1 MPSVAR
7 NLLAVDLII
16 VRHARPVR
24 QILHEGEGA
33 DPELSDIGLEQ
44 ALRAADF
51 LEGEGIDHIVSS
63 TMTRAVQTATPLAE
77 RLGHEIERVDDL
89 KESDHRSNA
98 YVPTDEMSPDDPE
111 TAHYFHGNLHDA
123 VFSDGYGE
131 FESRVRRGFQHV
143 VDTNRSK
150 RVVVFCHAM
159 VIMVYLRTIM
169 GIDDVFSL
177 TVDYCGINR
186 VRASSGGVR
195 TVRSVIETHHV
206 RDLIDWE
213 A

>member
-1 MPSVAR
+1 MD
-7 NLLAVDLII
+7 LLI

-24 QILHEGEGA
+24 QVVADGAGA
-33 DPELSDIGLEQ
+33 DPELSELGVHQ
-44 ALRAADF
+44 AERAAEF
-51 LEGEGIDHIVSS
+51 LATEGIDHIVSS
-63 TMTRAVQTATPLAE
+63 TMRRAVQTAVPLAE
-77 RLGHEIERVDDL
+77 RLGLDIERLDDL

-98 YVPTDEMSPDDPE
+98 YVPTEEMSPEDPD

-131 FESRVRRGFQHV
+131 FERRVTRGFQHV
-143 VDTNRSK
+143 IDTNRSK
-150 RVVVFCHAM
+150 RVAVFCHGM
-159 VIMVYLRTIM
+159 VTMVFLKSIL

-186 VRASSGGVR
+186 VRASSSGVR
-195 TVRSVIETHHV
+195 TVRSVNETHHV